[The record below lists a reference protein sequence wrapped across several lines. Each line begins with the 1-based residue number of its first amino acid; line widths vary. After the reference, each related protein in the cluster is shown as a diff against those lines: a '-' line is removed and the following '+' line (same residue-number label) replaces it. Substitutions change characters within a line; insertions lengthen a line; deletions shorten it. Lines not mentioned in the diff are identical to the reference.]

1 MINDY
6 LSVYLCSN
14 AHACTFIIN
23 TRIMSIHY
31 SLNKDNCGVILC
43 RSLRSLDLFQRINAC

>member
-23 TRIMSIHY
+23 TRIMNILISFTRTIYSSLIIHY
-31 SLNKDNCGVILC
+31 SLNKDNCGVI
-43 RSLRSLDLFQRINAC
+43 R

>member
-23 TRIMSIHY
+23 TRIMGIHY
-31 SLNKDNCGVILC
+31 SLNKDNCGVI
-43 RSLRSLDLFQRINAC
+43 R